1 MIGSLPHDD
10 RLMCLATPERIL
22 QRTIEILEHT
32 RQLAILN
39 IAAAAASR
47 IHDLD
52 ALLQNV
58 VGRLLELLSFEAGA
72 IYLREDVPL
81 RAADRAEPL
90 QALRLRL
97 SRGIPPSFVEL
108 LERAPVGE
116 GPIADVAAVGESL
129 FLEVSAVEPLPY
141 RHLIRRAGFHLF
153 ALIPLRAGEQTI
165 GVLLLASRNHPATA
179 AGEGAPS
186 SANALTSTTGANALC
201 DLPTE
206 YRSAFFSALGSLLGT
221 AIENARRY
229 RELTERAQRERQRV
243 EQWQR
248 VGRLATTLLV
258 RSLRGTSRGGG
269 MAAPESEDE
278 LFTEA
283 CRLIQEMFGFP
294 NVSLFKLDESAEE
307 LILVATQSRYAR
319 PAPLGYRQSI
329 YVGTLGWVARHG
341 EVLLAN
347 DVAIEPRFV
356 RYHAETRSEFDLP
369 IKADGRLI
377 GVLSIESDRPYAF
390 TEDDVTAL
398 RLIAEH
404 LSAHL
409 ENARFVEALRRQL
422 EQAIESERLHRTVI
436 EALGEGIAIV
446 QDRRV
451 RYANRCL
458 AELVGLPVGE
468 LSAFSDFLALVR
480 EEDRDRVR
488 TLLESERPSETSAV
502 IEFRLARRSGGDIAL
517 QVRSVPVEYEGK
529 PAVCMILSG
538 GGGER
543 SPLERRLQ
551 AEKLAALEQFV
562 SGIAHELNNPLT
574 SVLGYAE
581 LLLAHEPMSE
591 SARHDLRTIIEQAQ
605 RAKKVVQNLLAF
617 ARFYR
622 PEKIA
627 MDVNDALRA
636 ALDAYRARTPS
647 SPLRV
652 VMNLAPDLPRIWADR
667 NLLEQVFS
675 NIILNA
681 EHAVRQAR
689 GHGTLLVETRV
700 KRSSGEGS
708 SQEAI
713 EIRFTDDGP
722 GIPAS
727 HLSRIFDPFFTTKP
741 PGVGTGLGLSICY
754 GIIKEHGGEIYALSE
769 EGQGATFVIELPLS
783 PTVGA
788 RDSIPTDRSPQSR

>member
-1 MIGSLPHDD
+1 
-10 RLMCLATPERIL
+10 
-22 QRTIEILEHT
+22 
-32 RQLAILN
+32 
-39 IAAAAASR
+39 
-47 IHDLD
+47 
-52 ALLQNV
+52 
-58 VGRLLELLSFEAGA
+58 
-72 IYLREDVPL
+72 
-81 RAADRAEPL
+81 
-90 QALRLRL
+90 
-97 SRGIPPSFVEL
+97 
-108 LERAPVGE
+108 
-116 GPIADVAAVGESL
+116 
-129 FLEVSAVEPLPY
+129 
-141 RHLIRRAGFHLF
+141 
-153 ALIPLRAGEQTI
+153 
-165 GVLLLASRNHPATA
+165 
-179 AGEGAPS
+179 
-186 SANALTSTTGANALC
+186 
-201 DLPTE
+201 
-206 YRSAFFSALGSLLGT
+206 LGT
-221 AIENARRY
+221 AIEKARRY
-229 RELTERAQRERQRV
+229 RELVERAQRERQRV
-243 EQWQR
+243 ELWQR
-248 VGRLATTLLV
+248 VSRLATMLLA
-258 RSLRGTSRGGG
+258 RSLRGAARGGG
-269 MAAPESEDE
+269 TAAPEGEDE

-341 EVLLAN
+341 EALLAN

-356 RYHAETRSEFDLP
+356 RYHAETRAEFDLP
-369 IKADGRLI
+369 IKANGRLI
-377 GVLSIESDRPYAF
+377 GILSVESDRPHAF
-390 TEDDVTAL
+390 TEDDVAAL
-398 RLIAEH
+398 RLIVEH

-409 ENARFVEALRRQL
+409 ENARIVETLRRQL
-422 EQAIESERLHRTVI
+422 EHAIESERLHRMVI

-446 QDRRV
+446 QDQRV
-451 RYANRCL
+451 RYANRRL
-458 AELVGLPVGE
+458 AELVGLSPGE
-468 LSAFSDFLALVR
+468 LSALSDFLALVR
-480 EEDRDRVR
+480 EEDRDRAR
-488 TLLESERPSETSAV
+488 ALLESERRSEARV
-502 IEFRLARRSGGDIAL
+502 AIEFRPARRRGDDIVLRA
-517 QVRSVPVEYEGK
+517 QSVPIEYEGK
-529 PAVCMILSG
+529 PAVCVILSD

-551 AEKLAALEQFV
+551 GEKLAALEQFV

-605 RAKKVVQNLLAF
+605 RAKRVVQNLLAF

-622 PEKIA
+622 PEKVA

-647 SPLRV
+647 SPLHV
-652 VMNLAPDLPRIWADR
+652 ITNLAPELPRIWADR
-667 NLLEQVFS
+667 NLLEQVFA

-700 KRSSGEGS
+700 KRSSGEDP
-708 SQEAI
+708 SQEVI

-783 PTVGA
+783 PTVEA
-788 RDSIPTDRSPQSR
+788 RGSISTGRSPQ

>member
-1 MIGSLPHDD
+1 MTGSRAHDD
-10 RLMCLATPERIL
+10 RLMHLATQERIL
-22 QRTIEILEHT
+22 RRTIEILERT

-58 VGRLLELLSFEAGA
+58 VERLLELLSFEAGA
-72 IYLREDVPL
+72 IYLREDVLP
-81 RAADRAEPL
+81 RASDRAESLP
-90 QALRLRL
+90 AFRLRL

-108 LERAPVGE
+108 FERAPVSE
-116 GPIADVAAVGESL
+116 GPIADVLAVGEPL

-141 RHLIRRAGFHLF
+141 RHLIRRAGFHFF
-153 ALIPLRAGEQTI
+153 ALIPLRAEDQPI
-165 GVLLLASRNHPATA
+165 GVLLLASRNPSMSA
-179 AGEGAPS
+179 ADEGALS
-186 SANALTSTTGANALC
+186 SATSLTSEGGANVLR

-206 YRSAFFSALGSLLGT
+206 YRSAFFSALGNLLGT
-221 AIENARRY
+221 AIENARRH
-229 RELTERAQRERQRV
+229 RELGERAQRERRRV
-243 EQWQR
+243 ELWQR
-248 VGRLATTLLV
+248 VGRLATRLWA
-258 RSLRGTSRGGG
+258 RSLRGGGTAG
-269 MAAPESEDE
+269 PGSEDE

-307 LILVATQSRYAR
+307 LSLVATQSRYAR

-347 DVAIEPRFV
+347 DVTLEPRFV
-356 RYHAETRSEFDLP
+356 RYHAETRAEFDLP
-369 IKADGRLI
+369 IKANGRLI
-377 GVLSIESDRPYAF
+377 GILSVESDRPYAF
-390 TEDDVTAL
+390 TEDDITAL

-409 ENARFVEALRRQL
+409 ENARFVETLRRQL
-422 EQAIESERLHRTVI
+422 EQAIELEHLHQMVI
-436 EALGEGIAIV
+436 EALGEGVAII
-446 QDRRV
+446 QDRRI
-451 RYANRCL
+451 RYANRRL
-458 AELVGLPVGE
+458 AELVGLPIGE
-468 LSAFSDFLALVR
+468 VSTLPDFLALVR
-480 EEDRDRVR
+480 EEDRDRAR
-488 TLLESERPSETSAV
+488 TLLESERRSETRAV

-517 QVRSVPVEYEGK
+517 QAQSVPVEYEGK
-529 PAVCMILSG
+529 PAVCVILND
-538 GGGER
+538 GGGEWPPR
-543 SPLERRLQ
+543 ERRLQ
-551 AEKLAALEQFV
+551 AEKLAALEQFI

-581 LLLAHEPMSE
+581 LLLAHEPLSE

-652 VMNLAPDLPRIWADR
+652 ITNLASDLPRIWADR

-689 GHGTLLVETRV
+689 GHGTLLVETRL
-700 KRSSGEGS
+700 KQSSGEGS
-708 SQEAI
+708 SPEAI

-769 EGQGATFVIELPLS
+769 EGRGATFVIELPLS

-788 RDSIPTDRSPQSR
+788 RNSIATGRSP